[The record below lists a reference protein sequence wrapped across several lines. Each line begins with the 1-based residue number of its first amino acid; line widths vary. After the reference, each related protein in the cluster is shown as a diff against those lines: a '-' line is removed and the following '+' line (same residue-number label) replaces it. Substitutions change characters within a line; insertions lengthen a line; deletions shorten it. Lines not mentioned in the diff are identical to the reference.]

1 MRKSKKKQFTE
12 DHPRVEGAK
21 KTLGR
26 LLFVKIGLLAFFALV
41 VVRLVQIQV
50 IHADRYQ
57 EIAKKQHEAPIEL
70 RAARGNIFDRNGRP
84 LASSSRSVSFGAD
97 PSLVGDDAQRIAQ
110 RFAKAFGKPASAY
123 LQRLTSSDRRFV
135 YLERKVEPQT
145 ARRIH
150 AEELH
155 GLIQIDEAQRLY
167 HYDHLAGQIIGFT
180 GVDDNGLSGIEL
192 QLDDQLRGRNG
203 YVIMQRDGLGRT
215 HPSVDYPRI
224 EPTNG
229 NSIQLSIDLEYQSI
243 VEQELQ
249 KGIERYKAEAGLVIM
264 MDPSSGEIL
273 AMANY
278 PFMVPA
284 NAATTE
290 PGAMRNRTITDMFEP
305 GSMFKVVTAAAA
317 IEKDIIALDRK
328 FNGENGVYIIPV
340 AGSKPRTIK
349 DTHKLGM
356 ITLEEAVVMS
366 SNIVMAKISD
376 VIGAERLY
384 TTARD
389 FGFGITTE
397 IDLPGEVRGELKKP
411 TNWSGT
417 TLNSLA
423 YGYEIGVTPL
433 QIAAAYSAIA
443 NKGVLMKPTILQKI
457 TNDRGEIVSETYPQI
472 IRRVIKKETAELV
485 SKFLVG
491 VVERGTGTLARIP
504 TMTVAGKTGTARKVI
519 DGKYQ
524 QGDYLASFA
533 GFFPAENP
541 KAVCVVMLDNPR
553 IGGYTGGT
561 TSAVIFKAIA
571 EKITAISNRF
581 KQSQPLIVGKQTKSV
596 PDIVSLDVDAA
607 TSVLEA
613 HGFDVDKTGEGEVVS
628 SQSPT
633 AGTQLLTGK
642 TVTIVTEEGP
652 SPAITEGFV
661 VVPNLSGAAIR
672 RAINRLRARE
682 LDVAIE
688 GSGVVVRQ
696 SPPPGQQVKKGTRVL
711 IRCAP
716 RTTTVL
722 ATR

>member
-1 MRKSKKKQFTE
+1 MKTQKKRQLE
-12 DHPRVEGAK
+12 DHPRVEGARR
-21 KTLGR
+21 TLGR
-26 LLFVKIGLLAFFALV
+26 LLFVKVVLLAFFATV
-41 VVRLVQIQV
+41 ATRLVQIQV
-50 IHADRYQ
+50 IDADRYQ
-57 EIAKKQHEAPIEL
+57 ELAKKQHEAPIEL

-84 LASSSRSVSFGAD
+84 LVSSSISISFGAD

-110 RFAKAFGKPASAY
+110 RFSKVFGKPASPY
-123 LQRLTSSDRRFV
+123 LQRLTSTDRRFV
-135 YLERKVEPQT
+135 YLERKVDPQT

-155 GLIQIDEAQRLY
+155 GLIQMDEAQRLY
-167 HYDHLAGQIIGFT
+167 HYDHLAGQVIGFT

-192 QLDDQLRGRNG
+192 QLEDQLRGRNG

-215 HPSVDYPRI
+215 HPSVDYPRV
-224 EPTNG
+224 EPVNG
-229 NSIQLSIDLEYQSI
+229 NDIQLSIDLEYQSI

-278 PFMVPA
+278 PFMDPA
-284 NAATTE
+284 NAAAAE
-290 PGAMRNRTITDMFEP
+290 PGTMRNRTITDMFEP

-317 IEKDIIALDRK
+317 IENDIVPLDRK
-328 FNGENGVYIIPV
+328 FYGENGVYTLPV

-397 IDLPGEVRGELKKP
+397 IDLPGEIRGELKKP

-417 TLNSLA
+417 TLNSMA
-423 YGYEIGVTPL
+423 YGYEVGVTPL
-433 QIAAAYSAIA
+433 QIAAAYAAVA
-443 NKGVLMKPTILQKI
+443 NNGVLMKPTILQRI
-457 TNDRGEIVSETYPQI
+457 TNDRGDVISENYPQT
-472 IRRVIKKETAELV
+472 IRRVIKKETAEQV
-485 SKFLVG
+485 TRFLVG
-491 VVERGTGTLARIP
+491 VVERGTGTLASIP

-561 TSAVIFKAIA
+561 TSAVIFRSIA
-571 EKITAISNRF
+571 EKVTAISNRF
-581 KQSQPLIVGKQTKSV
+581 KRTQPMIVGKQAKSV
-596 PDIVSLDVDAA
+596 PDVVSLGVEAA
-607 TSVLEA
+607 TSILEA
-613 HGFDVDKTGEGEVVS
+613 HGFEVEKTGEGEVVS
-628 SQSPT
+628 SQVPK
-633 AGTQLLTGK
+633 AGTRLLTGK
-642 TVTIVTEEGP
+642 SVSIATEESP
-652 SPAITEGFV
+652 SIAAQGYV

-672 RAINRLRARE
+672 RAINRLHARD

-696 SPPPGQQVKKGTRVL
+696 SPAPGQQVKKGTHVL
-711 IRCAP
+711 IRCTP
-716 RTTTVL
+716 RSATVL

>member
-1 MRKSKKKQFTE
+1 MRKSKKKQSTE
-12 DHPRVEGAK
+12 IHPRIEGTK
-21 KTLGR
+21 RTLGR
-26 LLFVKIGLLAFFALV
+26 LLFVKVGLLAFFTMVA
-41 VVRLVQIQV
+41 VRLVQVQV
-50 IHADRYQ
+50 IEADRYQ
-57 EIAKKQHEAPIEL
+57 EIAKKQHEARFDL
-70 RAARGNIFDRNGRP
+70 RAARGNIFDRHGQP
-84 LASSSRSVSFGAD
+84 LVSSSMSVSFAAD
-97 PSLVGDDAQRIAQ
+97 PSLVGDDGQRIAQ
-110 RFAKAFGKPASAY
+110 RFAKVFGKPASTY
-123 LQRLTSSDRRFV
+123 LQRLMPSDRQFV
-135 YLERKVEPQT
+135 YLERKVDPQT

-192 QLDDQLRGRNG
+192 QLDEQLRGKKG

-215 HPSVDYPRI
+215 HPSVDYPRV
-224 EPTNG
+224 EPMNG
-229 NSIQLSIDLEYQSI
+229 NSIQLTIDLEYQSI
-243 VEQELQ
+243 AEQELS
-249 KGIERYKAEAGLVIM
+249 KGIERYKAEAGLVVM
-264 MDPSSGEIL
+264 MDPASGEIL

-278 PFMVPA
+278 PFMNPA
-284 NAATTE
+284 GAATAD
-290 PGAMRNRTITDMFEP
+290 PAVMRNRTITDMFEP

-317 IEKDIIALDRK
+317 IESDAVPLDRE
-328 FNGENGVYIIPV
+328 FNGENGVYIVPV

-417 TLNSLA
+417 TLNSMA
-423 YGYEIGVTPL
+423 YGYEVGVTPL
-433 QIAAAYSAIA
+433 QIAAAYAAVA
-443 NKGVLMKPTILQKI
+443 NDGVLMKPTILQKI
-457 TNDRGEIVSETYPQI
+457 TNERGEVVSETYPQV
-472 IRRVIKKETAELV
+472 IRRVIKKETAEQV
-485 SKFLVG
+485 TRFLVG
-491 VVERGTGTLARIP
+491 AVERGTGTLASIP

-581 KQSQPLIVGKQTKSV
+581 KQTQPLIVGRQEKSV
-596 PDIVSLDVDAA
+596 PDIVSLDVEAA
-607 TSVLEA
+607 ASVLEA
-613 HGFDVDKTGEGEVVS
+613 HGFEVEKSGEGDVVS
-628 SQSPT
+628 SQAPV
-633 AGTQLLTGK
+633 AGTRLLTGK
-642 TVTIVTEEGP
+642 TVIIATEENQ
-652 SPAITEGFV
+652 SATTADGFV
-661 VVPNLSGAAIR
+661 FVPNLSGAAIR
-672 RAINRLRARE
+672 RAINRLRSRG

-696 SPPPGQQVKKGTRVL
+696 SPVPGQQVKKGTRVL